1 MAKQT
6 LDLYELYKL
15 VVERG
20 GLLEV
25 INKKLWQEIIKGLHL
40 PQSITS
46 AAFTLRTQYRR
57 YLYPIECEKRGF
69 STPEELQ
76 AVIDGNRREG
86 RSTSVENTIP
96 SRNNINSLSNLNSS
110 FGNGLNM
117 SSSSVF
123 GGIDQTMS
131 SLASLLSQ
139 QQNSQQDL
147 QQRLL
152 AATSFGYMNSNTNVS
167 PEMEMIMQYMK
178 MIESQKAL
186 AQGSDNDPSNVD
198 MQRLAWM
205 SMYNKNN
212 GLGGLGNL
220 SPILHKQE
228 SDINSFKRTTSE
240 YDEDEYS
247 SEPKRFQS
255 EDHFEDEEEDEEEP
269 VSVVPEVVYNSTEN
283 EIENPNTPVSLNHIE
298 PQAKKEEV
306 SLMGGMAFNIVKVE
320 NGEVTIKM
328 TLNGIDFE
336 GVLKANM
343 SNTPKIEQ
351 ISALETPEK
360 SVDED
365 MHKDT
370 FKPIKLT
377 SFQNFNTLREQSFTS

>member
-1 MAKQT
+1 MIKRGTPITRFPIMAKQT

-123 GGIDQTMS
+123 D
-131 SLASLLSQ
+131 
-139 QQNSQQDL
+139 
-147 QQRLL
+147 
-152 AATSFGYMNSNTNVS
+152 
-167 PEMEMIMQYMK
+167 
-178 MIESQKAL
+178 
-186 AQGSDNDPSNVD
+186 
-198 MQRLAWM
+198 
-205 SMYNKNN
+205 
-212 GLGGLGNL
+212 
-220 SPILHKQE
+220 
-228 SDINSFKRTTSE
+228 
-240 YDEDEYS
+240 
-247 SEPKRFQS
+247 
-255 EDHFEDEEEDEEEP
+255 
-269 VSVVPEVVYNSTEN
+269 
-283 EIENPNTPVSLNHIE
+283 
-298 PQAKKEEV
+298 
-306 SLMGGMAFNIVKVE
+306 
-320 NGEVTIKM
+320 
-328 TLNGIDFE
+328 
-336 GVLKANM
+336 
-343 SNTPKIEQ
+343 
-351 ISALETPEK
+351 
-360 SVDED
+360 
-365 MHKDT
+365 
-370 FKPIKLT
+370 
-377 SFQNFNTLREQSFTS
+377 